1 MKKYILFFIITV
13 SFLTVLVSCSIS
25 GKYKTVKGLVL
36 GYSYQIVYQAPE
48 VVPWTFEADIRRSA
62 ERLAKKIDES
72 MSLYNT
78 RSIINA
84 VNNNRS
90 FTVDSMFLSVLNTAF
105 EYANK
110 TGSPLNI
117 TIDPLRELWG
127 NNMGNADEVTPRDV
141 EEILQYT
148 SLKNISVTGNTISKS
163 DPRVQLNLNSLS
175 KGYAADMMYK
185 MLQEFQIDNFLIEI
199 GKEAVCKGVNPS
211 GTPWRIII
219 DNASHDVIY
228 LTNKALSITG
238 NFFNY
243 KDSDN
248 NLQRDVINPLT
259 GYPFDDRLLCALVI
273 MDDCLTASALSNAF
287 LTMGMDKSMQYLSEN
302 PGIQALLFYI
312 EGLEIKTFSTNNIL
326 PRNEIQY
333 FP

>member
-1 MKKYILFFIITV
+1 MKKYLLFFIITV

-25 GKYKTVKGLVL
+25 GKYKTVKGIVL
-36 GYSYQIVYQAPE
+36 GYSYQMVYQAPE

-78 RSIINA
+78 RSAINA
-84 VNNNRS
+84 VNNNRN
-90 FTVDSMFLSVLNTAF
+90 FTVDSMFLTVLNTAV
-105 EYANK
+105 EYAQK

-117 TIDPLRELWG
+117 TIDPLRKLWG
-127 NNMGNADEVTPRDV
+127 NNMGNADKVTAQDV
-141 EEILQYT
+141 EEILHY
-148 SLKNISVTGNTISKS
+148 SGLDNICVIGDRISKS
-163 DPRVQLNLNSLS
+163 DPRAQLNLNPVA
-175 KGYAADMMYK
+175 KGYAADMMSK
-185 MLQEFQIDNFLIEI
+185 MLNEFQIENFLIEI
-199 GKEAVCKGVNPS
+199 GKEAVCRGVNPS

-219 DNASHDVIY
+219 DNASQDVIY
-228 LTNKALSITG
+228 LTDKALSVSG

-243 KDSDN
+243 KDPTKK
-248 NLQRDVINPLT
+248 LLRDVIDPRT

-273 MDDCLTASALSNAF
+273 MDDCLTASVLSNAF

-302 PGIQALLFYI
+302 PGIQALLFYS
-312 EGLEIKTFSTNNIL
+312 EANEVKTFSTKNIL